1 VPINAPEILI
11 VDDVAANRI
20 ALRKILRDYDAVLVE
35 ADSGIAALKNA
46 VDLKNLAII
55 LLDVQMPGM
64 DGYEVAEILREED
77 QTNHIP
83 IIFITAVHRD
93 ESHVLKGYS
102 SGAVDYIPKPI
113 DPDILRSKI
122 NIFLKLWRMRAN
134 LELEIERRVEA
145 EKKSSPLA
153 RHDELTNLHNRR
165 ALMELFAG
173 ELNRASRTKTVLKV
187 LMIDLDGF
195 KAVNDNLGH
204 EAGDVTLI
212 AVASR
217 LRTVIRNYD
226 TLARA
231 GGDEF
236 VILMADMIDPLLF
249 SKKIDDIIEAVS
261 VPISFNNDLIQ
272 IGISIGIA
280 EYPTDGNE
288 INELLR
294 HADKA
299 MYAAKRL
306 GGSRMQDYTP
316 EKSHDSFEQ

>member
-1 VPINAPEILI
+1 MPINAPEILI

-20 ALRKILRDYDAVLVE
+20 ALRKILRDYDADLVE
-35 ADSGIAALKNA
+35 ADSGIEALKNA
-46 VDLKNLAII
+46 VNLKNLALI

-64 DGYEVAEILREED
+64 DGYEVAEILREEEH
-77 QTNHIP
+77 TNHIP

-93 ESHVLKGYS
+93 ESHVLKGYT

-113 DPDILRSKI
+113 DPDILRSKV
-122 NIFLKLWRMRAN
+122 NIFLKLWKMRAK
-134 LELEIERRVEA
+134 LELEIERRVDA
-145 EKKSSPLA
+145 EKKSYHLA

-173 ELNRASRTKTVLKV
+173 ELNRASRSNTVLKV

-195 KAVNDNLGH
+195 KAVNDNFGH

-212 AVASR
+212 EVAAR
-217 LRTVIRNYD
+217 LHTIIRNYD

-236 VILMADMIDPLLF
+236 IILMADMHDPLIF
-249 SKKIDDIIEAVS
+249 KKKIDDIIEKVS
-261 VPISFNNDLIQ
+261 APIAFNNQLIQ

-280 EYPTDGNE
+280 EYPGDGCE

-306 GGSRMQDYTP
+306 GGNRMQQHNP
-316 EKSHDSFEQ
+316 NNSHNSFED

>member
-1 VPINAPEILI
+1 MPINAPQILI

-20 ALRKILRDYDAVLVE
+20 ALRKILRDYDAEIVE
-35 ADSGIAALKNA
+35 ADSGIEALKYA
-46 VDLKNLAII
+46 VNLKNLALI
-55 LLDVQMPGM
+55 LLDVQMPEM
-64 DGYEVAEILREED
+64 DGYEVAEILREEE

-113 DPDILRSKI
+113 DPDILRSKV
-122 NIFLKLWRMRAN
+122 NIFLKLWRMRAD
-134 LELEIERRVEA
+134 LELEIQRRVEA
-145 EKKSSPLA
+145 EKKSYHLA
-153 RHDELTNLHNRR
+153 RHDELTSLYNRR

-173 ELNRASRTKTVLKV
+173 ELNRASRTNTVLKV

-204 EAGDVTLI
+204 EAGDITLI
-212 AVASR
+212 EVASR
-217 LRTVIRNYD
+217 LHTLIRNYD
-226 TLARA
+226 TLARS

-236 VILMADMIDPLLF
+236 VILMVDMDDPLILT
-249 SKKIDDIIEAVS
+249 KKIADIIDKVS
-261 VPISFNNDLIQ
+261 APIEFNGQLIQ
-272 IGISIGIA
+272 VGVSIGIA
-280 EYPTDGNE
+280 EYPGDGSE

-299 MYAAKRL
+299 MYAAKRM
-306 GGSRMQDYTP
+306 GGNRMQHYNPNLSDCSS
-316 EKSHDSFEQ
+316 EE

>member
-1 VPINAPEILI
+1 MPINVPEILI

-20 ALRKILRDYDAVLVE
+20 ALRKILRDYDVELVE
-35 ADSGIAALKNA
+35 ADSGVEALKNA
-46 VDLKNLAII
+46 VNLKNLALI

-64 DGYEVAEILREED
+64 DGYEVAEILREEEH
-77 QTNHIP
+77 TNHIP

-122 NIFLKLWRMRAN
+122 SIFLKLWRMRAS
-134 LELEIERRVEA
+134 LQQEIERRVEA
-145 EKKSSPLA
+145 EEKSYHLA

-173 ELNRASRTKTVLKV
+173 ELNRASRTNTVLKV

-212 AVASR
+212 EVSSR
-217 LRTVIRNYD
+217 LSTVIRNYD

-236 VILMADMIDPLLF
+236 VILMADMHDPQIF
-249 SKKIDDIIEAVS
+249 EKKIQDLIEKVS
-261 VPISFNNDLIQ
+261 APIEFNNQRIQ
-272 IGISIGIA
+272 IGLSIGIA
-280 EYPTDGNE
+280 EYPRDGSE
-288 INELLR
+288 INELLS

-299 MYAAKRL
+299 MYGAKRS
-306 GGSRMQDYTP
+306 GGNRMQQHDP
-316 EKSHDSFEQ
+316 HLSLDSFEE

>member
-1 VPINAPEILI
+1 MPINAPQILI

-20 ALRKILRDYDAVLVE
+20 ALRKILRDYDAEIVE
-35 ADSGIAALKNA
+35 ADSGIEALKHA
-46 VDLKNLAII
+46 VNLKNLALI
-55 LLDVQMPGM
+55 LLDVQMPEM

-113 DPDILRSKI
+113 DPDILRSKVS
-122 NIFLKLWRMRAN
+122 IFLKLWRMRA
-134 LELEIERRVEA
+134 ELEQEIQRRVEA
-145 EKKSSPLA
+145 EQKSYHLA
-153 RHDELTNLHNRR
+153 RHDELTSLYNRR

-173 ELNRASRTKTVLKV
+173 ELNRASRTNTVLKV

-204 EAGDVTLI
+204 EAGDITLI
-212 AVASR
+212 EVASR
-217 LRTVIRNYD
+217 LHTLIRNYD
-226 TLARA
+226 ILARA

-236 VILMADMIDPLLF
+236 VILMVDMDDPLILT
-249 SKKIDDIIEAVS
+249 KKIADIIDKVTA
-261 VPISFNNDLIQ
+261 PIEFNGQLIQ
-272 IGISIGIA
+272 VGVSIGIA
-280 EYPTDGNE
+280 EYPGDGCE

-306 GGSRMQDYTP
+306 GGNRIQHYNPNLSDYSS
-316 EKSHDSFEQ
+316 EE